1 MLNLNVHS
9 SFDFLNSN
17 ITLERLCEKLS
28 GDKQR
33 AVAVTD
39 LNRMHAVYRLMAL
52 APKYGIKPVPG
63 MEIIVEDGMNG
74 VPLVLLAKNQ
84 QGYLELV
91 RTSAMLSY
99 RSLTRTS
106 LKFVKDNIKN
116 CIAVGKTSDA
126 PAILG
131 EMNIAEEDKYTAHDM
146 DGDYK
151 KVFIKA
157 AHYVNSDERG

>member
-17 ITLERLCEKLS
+17 ITLERLCGKLKS
-28 GDKQR
+28 DGQR

-52 APKYGIKPVPG
+52 APKYDIKPVPG
-63 MEIIVEDGMNG
+63 MESIIDDGMNG
-74 VPLVLLAKNQ
+74 VPLVLLAKNHQ
-84 QGYLELV
+84 CYLELI

-106 LKFVKDNIKN
+106 LKFVQDHIKN
-116 CIAVGKTSDA
+116 CIAIGKTADA
-126 PAILG
+126 ESILSG
-131 EMNIAEEDKYTAHDM
+131 LSIPEEDKYLSH
-146 DGDYK
+146 
-151 KVFIKA
+151 
-157 AHYVNSDERG
+157 N